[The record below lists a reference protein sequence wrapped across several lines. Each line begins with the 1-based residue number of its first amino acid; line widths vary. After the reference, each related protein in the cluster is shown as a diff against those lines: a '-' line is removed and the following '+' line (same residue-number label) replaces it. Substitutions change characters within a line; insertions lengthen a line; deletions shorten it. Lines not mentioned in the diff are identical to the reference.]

1 MKFTFKEWNFIKHC
15 IEVASRDFSKQ
26 MADSKQSDDENSM
39 YQIFKR
45 HSEQANELI
54 KRIEN
59 ADI

>member
-26 MADSKQSDDENSM
+26 MEGSKPSDDERSM

-45 HSEQANELI
+45 QAEQANELI